1 MNNITFYLL
10 RQQKTSVCLLTN
22 DMTLRLLNA
31 PRLSP
36 ATASGIVGISEG
48 LRCSGAGAA
57 ASASCGDGKRRR
69 EEERRSKTLAV
80 TGARVEEWRRD
91 RCMAD
96 RVDWK
101 QRGKDGNLGIITQQN
116 IQLSPLGGCLMIR
129 VLPQHNFL
137 IGKIRQHYQE

>member
-1 MNNITFYLL
+1 MTASNNITLYLL
-10 RQQKTSVCLLTN
+10 RKQKTSVCLLTN

-48 LRCSGAGAA
+48 LRCSGAAA
-57 ASASCGDGKRRR
+57 AVASCGDGKRRR
-69 EEERRSKTLAV
+69 EEERRSSTLAV

-96 RVDWK
+96 RVDWT
-101 QRGKDGNLGIITQQN
+101 QRGKDGSSGMITQQN
-116 IQLSPLGGCLMIR
+116 IQLSSLG
-129 VLPQHNFL
+129 VVS
-137 IGKIRQHYQE
+137 